1 MKKVLV
7 LCVLSIFLSNCS
19 TEEIATPIASKSES
33 ILSASDK
40 NNDFFAK
47 PIKSTTEVVLSIS
60 TRGFSSSVCIKNGMI
75 TKNSTGIVPPTT
87 TQISISKLSVY
98 NKKFAALNLVKIP
111 TYNAPSCL
119 RCADQDLGQTLQ
131 IKHDGVTY
139 TSKTYD
145 STNPP
150 AALKDFITCINGL
163 N

>member
-1 MKKVLV
+1 MKKVLI

-19 TEEIATPIASKSES
+19 TEEIATPVTSKSES
-33 ILSASDK
+33 VLPTSDK
-40 NNDFFAK
+40 NNDIFAK
-47 PIKSTTEVVLSIS
+47 PIKSTTEVTLSIA
-60 TRGFSSSVCIKNGMI
+60 TRGFSSSVSIKNGMM

-87 TQISISKLSVY
+87 IQISTAKLTIY
-98 NKKFAALNLVKIP
+98 NQKFAALNLVKIP
-111 TYNAPSCL
+111 TYNAPTCL

-150 AALKDFITCINGL
+150 AALRDFISCINGL